1 MLTTII
7 AFQRSLRHGY
17 GKKRSRT
24 SRLLFF
30 VVVVFFF
37 SPNTGHGEPAPNSEP
52 TLKDARFCWVPV
64 PYLTMSPKFCPFH

>member
-37 SPNTGHGEPAPNSEP
+37 SPNSEP

-64 PYLTMSPKFCPFH
+64 PYLTMSPKFCPCH